1 MLQDC
6 DLLFYR
12 TECSLTTGEG
22 CEEHEECELKLE
34 DEEMGYV
41 CVCEPGYMRVSD
53 KCELYMYIYIYLY
66 LL

>member
-12 TECSLTTGEG
+12 SECSLTTGEG
-22 CEEHEECELKLE
+22 CDEHEECELKLE
-34 DEEMGYV
+34 DEEMVYV

-53 KCELYMYIYIYLY
+53 KCE
-66 LL
+66 